1 MFNPPRPAINDEIV
15 RKAAKTFTDEEFTCL
30 PDDIEQTDS
39 INHLVK
45 HYAEHKT
52 GYELAKDLELMEG
65 WEIDADTVSVLDD
78 FDDYVWNE
86 LKVSEKE
93 WVENNNIRPP
103 FEIRTEVE
111 YLFDK
116 CWKTGVITGIYQHR
130 PACYTIKE
138 NGWDD
143 EKDGH
148 VRNVV
153 KWEHTRK
160 IEMCS
165 TMNRPRTECGCPD
178 CGSSLT
184 EYNE

>member
-86 LKVSEKE
+86 LKVSEKVTISDRRSKSE
-93 WVENNNIRPP
+93 PKSNICS
-103 FEIRTEVE
+103 I
-111 YLFDK
+111 
-116 CWKTGVITGIYQHR
+116 
-130 PACYTIKE
+130 
-138 NGWDD
+138 
-143 EKDGH
+143 
-148 VRNVV
+148 NVG
-153 KWEHTRK
+153 KPE
-160 IEMCS
+160 
-165 TMNRPRTECGCPD
+165 
-178 CGSSLT
+178 
-184 EYNE
+184 